1 MQRGIFNSLHN
12 NKQGVNDMEFFAF
25 RINKLKILKNRE
37 WGEGELKLLS
47 FVTTGDASL
56 PVLDQLL
63 QTTDSATKKQI
74 IQSAS
79 QQVLSA
85 KEFVEID
92 HINDGHVMI
101 FGDAGYALYT
111 ADKIP
116 TSFNWTFLA
125 MESDQDINALGQ
137 RIDNI
142 IGSTDFDSFT
152 TNLLAVLST
161 TATPQITAGIAI
173 GKFLSR
179 AITKAMIEN
188 KDDQVGVYY
197 LSLNRMEHYPYGERK
212 RDDVSDLS
220 NNLLVDYS
228 IFGTTYTA

>member
-1 MQRGIFNSLHN
+1 
-12 NKQGVNDMEFFAF
+12 MEFFAF
-25 RINKLKILKNRE
+25 RINKLKILNNQE
-37 WGEGELKLLS
+37 WGEGEIKLIS
-47 FVTTGDASL
+47 FVTTGDAPL

-63 QTTDSATKKQI
+63 HTTDPAAKKQI

-92 HINDGHVMI
+92 HISDGHAMT
-101 FGDAGYALYT
+101 FGDAGFALYT

-116 TSFNWTFLA
+116 VSFNWTFLA
-125 MESDQDINALGQ
+125 MESDQDINQLGQ
-137 RIDNI
+137 RIDAI

-152 TNLLAVLST
+152 TNLLTVLT
-161 TATPQITAGIAI
+161 TAVTPQITAGIAI

-179 AITKAMIEN
+179 AITKTMIDNE
-188 KDDQVGVYY
+188 DDQVGVYY
-197 LSLNRMEHYPYGERK
+197 MSFNRMEHYPHGERK
-212 RDDVSDLS
+212 KDDVPDLS

-228 IFGTTYTA
+228 IFGTTYDA

>member
-1 MQRGIFNSLHN
+1 
-12 NKQGVNDMEFFAF
+12 MEFFAF

-37 WGEGELKLLS
+37 WGEGEVKLLS
-47 FVTTGDASL
+47 FVTAGDTPP

-63 QTTDSATKKQI
+63 HTNDPAAKKQI

-85 KEFVEID
+85 KEFIEID
-92 HINDGHVMI
+92 HISDGHVMT

-116 TSFNWTFLA
+116 VSFNWTFLA
-125 MESDQDINALGQ
+125 MESDEDINALGQ
-137 RIDNI
+137 RIDDM
-142 IGSTDFDSFT
+142 IGSPDFDLFT
-152 TNLLAVLST
+152 TNLLTILATAV
-161 TATPQITAGIAI
+161 TPQITAGIAI

-188 KDDQVGVYY
+188 KDDQIGVYY
-197 LSLNRMEHYPYGERK
+197 LSLNRMEHYPHGERK
-212 RDDVSDLS
+212 KDDVLDLS
-220 NNLLVDYS
+220 NNLAVDYS
-228 IFGTTYTA
+228 IFGTTYDA